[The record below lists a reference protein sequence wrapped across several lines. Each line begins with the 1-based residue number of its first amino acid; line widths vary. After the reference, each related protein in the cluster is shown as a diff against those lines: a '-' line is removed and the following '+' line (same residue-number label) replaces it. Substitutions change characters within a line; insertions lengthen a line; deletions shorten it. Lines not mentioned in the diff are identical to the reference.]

1 MAFLVLYE
9 DVLGSGILFVHHLEH
24 LFVYHAGSGVGVW
37 TLEGIFLVVVIA
49 YIRQLVAHT

>member
-9 DVLGSGILFVHHLEH
+9 DVLRTCVLFVHHLEH
-24 LFVYHAGSGVGVW
+24 LFVYHAGSGVRVW
-37 TLEGIFLVVVIA
+37 TLERIFLVVVIA